1 MATDE
6 SLNGKVVLITGAARG
21 IGAATARL
29 AAARGARLSL
39 VGFEPEELERVA
51 GECGPETAWFEADIT
66 DSEQLD
72 AAVAGTV
79 ERFGGLDA
87 VLANAGIAVGGMVRT
102 LPPGAFEKV
111 VDVNLIGAY
120 STVRAC
126 LPAIIERRG
135 YVLGVASIAAAAHPP
150 GMASYA
156 ATKAGVEGF
165 LNAFRQEIDHRGVD
179 VGVAYFPW
187 LATDLV
193 SGGDEHPAFAFF
205 RSQLRSPFGKTYPV
219 EIAAEALARGLE
231 RRSKRVAVPGWVRAA
246 LIARGVLN
254 QFAERDARQWGAELD
269 RRYQEELRERGEAAT
284 RPIGAGGKAGAEAD
298 AVKARR

>member
-1 MATDE
+1 MPHGE
-6 SLNGKVVLITGAARG
+6 SLQGRRILITGAARG
-21 IGAATARL
+21 IGAATARV
-29 AAARGARLSL
+29 AAERGARLSL

-87 VLANAGIAVGGMVRT
+87 VLANAGIAVGGMVRS
-102 LPPGAFEKV
+102 LPAGAFEKV
-111 VDVNLIGAY
+111 VDVNIIGAY
-120 STVRAC
+120 RTVRAC
-126 LPAIIERRG
+126 LPALTESRG

-156 ATKAGVEGF
+156 ASKAGVEGF
-165 LNAFRQEIDHRGVD
+165 LNAFRQEIEPFGVG

-193 SGGDEHPAFAFF
+193 SGADKHPAFAFF
-205 RSQLRSPFGKTYPV
+205 RSNLRSPFNKAYPV
-219 EIAAEALARGLE
+219 EIAAEALVKGLE
-231 RRSKRVAVPGWVRAA
+231 RRSRRVAVPGWVRA
-246 LIARGVLN
+246 
-254 QFAERDARQWGAELD
+254 
-269 RRYQEELRERGEAAT
+269 
-284 RPIGAGGKAGAEAD
+284 
-298 AVKARR
+298 

>member
-1 MATDE
+1 MAADE

-51 GECGPETAWFEADIT
+51 ADCGPETAWFAADIT
-66 DSEQLD
+66 DSD
-72 AAVAGTV
+72 ALETAVSGTV
-79 ERFGGLDA
+79 ERLGGLDA

-120 STVRAC
+120 RTVRAC

-156 ATKAGVEGF
+156 ASKSGVEGF
-165 LNAFRQEIDHRGVD
+165 LNAFRQESAHLGVE

-193 SGGDEHPAFAFF
+193 SGADEHPAFAFF
-205 RSQLRSPFGKTYPV
+205 RSKLRSPFNKTYPV
-219 EIAAEALARGLE
+219 EIAAEALVRGLG
-231 RRSKRVAVPGWVRAA
+231 RRSKRVAAPGWVRGA
-246 LIARGVLN
+246 LIARGLLN
-254 QFAERDARQWGAELD
+254 QLAERDARGWGAELD
-269 RRYQEELRERGEAAT
+269 RMYEQELREQGEAAT
-284 RPIGAGGKAGAEAD
+284 RPVGAGGA
-298 AVKARR
+298 

>member
-1 MATDE
+1 MAADE

-51 GECGPETAWFEADIT
+51 AECGPETAWFEADIT
-66 DSEQLD
+66 DSDALD
-72 AAVAGTV
+72 TAVSGTV
-79 ERFGGLDA
+79 ERLGGLDA

-111 VDVNLIGAY
+111 VEVNLIGAY
-120 STVRAC
+120 RTVRAC

-165 LNAFRQEIDHRGVD
+165 LNAFRQEVDHLGVD

-193 SGGDEHPAFAFF
+193 SGADEHPAFAFF
-205 RSQLRSPFGKTYPV
+205 RSKLRSPFNKTYPV
-219 EIAAEALARGLE
+219 EIAAEALVRGLE
-231 RRSKRVAVPGWVRAA
+231 RRSKRVAAPGWVRGA
-246 LIARGVLN
+246 LIARGLLN
-254 QFAERDARQWGAELD
+254 QLAERDARGWGAELD
-269 RRYQEELRERGEAAT
+269 RMYEQELRDRGEVAT
-284 RPIGAGGKAGAEAD
+284 RPVGAGGEAVAEA
-298 AVKARR
+298 AEAQG

>member
-1 MATDE
+1 MAADE

-51 GECGPETAWFEADIT
+51 AECGTETAWFEADIT
-66 DSEQLD
+66 DSD
-72 AAVAGTV
+72 ALETAVSGTV
-79 ERFGGLDA
+79 ERLGGLDA

-120 STVRAC
+120 RTVRAC

-165 LNAFRQEIDHRGVD
+165 LNAFRQEVDHLGVD

-193 SGGDEHPAFAFF
+193 SGADEHPAFAFF
-205 RSQLRSPFGKTYPV
+205 RSKLRSPFNKTYPV
-219 EIAAEALARGLE
+219 EIAAEALVRGLG
-231 RRSKRVAVPGWVRAA
+231 RRSKRVAAPGWVRGA
-246 LIARGVLN
+246 LIARGLLN
-254 QFAERDARQWGAELD
+254 QLAERDARGWGAELD
-269 RRYQEELRERGEAAT
+269 RMYEQELRDRGEVAT
-284 RPIGAGGKAGAEAD
+284 RPVGAGGEAVAEAAD
-298 AVKARR
+298 AQA